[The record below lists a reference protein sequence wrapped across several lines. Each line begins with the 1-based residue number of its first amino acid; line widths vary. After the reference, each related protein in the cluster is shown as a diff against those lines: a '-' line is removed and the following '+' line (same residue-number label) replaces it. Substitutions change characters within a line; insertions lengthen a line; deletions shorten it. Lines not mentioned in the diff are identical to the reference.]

1 MADRIN
7 EDIRFYLPAD
17 PYYYQV
23 DNLPLEDLVKND
35 RILQEQIDE
44 LNAEDRGTTVN
55 RDGIN
60 ELLPFI
66 DNALPGTVSVRAG
79 NFIGRS
85 QRTSGPNIPGTNVN
99 GDKNGTFEMNEPPT
113 RDDDYNVSNPPS
125 KSDPGPA
132 DSVGRTAVYNFPG
145 GNIMIDG
152 FDYNE
157 FGIGLNPNLTTAP
170 LGRIDL
176 VGITTVNGAMD
187 DPYVPGNDT
196 GGALETGDGKPK
208 LAVVKGAG
216 MIAGNTNVR
225 EIQIGSRFITVGNPQ
240 ELINDYGKDLDGNV
254 VPNPT
259 FGTIPMPDDVV
270 NVCMSRP
277 DVTEALNEF
286 ANDNK
291 NASFFLPLAYVYV
304 PQSHVKGNP
313 IPTAYLKDIRP
324 LFRTAELTLAE
335 RQAIAASENPSLRN
349 PFVTVNQLEESISP
363 PVNDLLARITALES
377 VLANTTTNPFY
388 ELTPI
393 KRVSNINNVRTS
405 FGWRKVTLENMG
417 IPASLAGQVTRVK
430 IAFFGFLNQP
440 DSGSISYV
448 FTSEDGNSSN
458 EDRVLTARSSGDGD
472 SIGLQNT
479 VMVNVDAQGSF
490 YVRCTTGFNFG
501 LYADCQGYETNET
514 IL

>member
-259 FGTIPMPDDVV
+259 FGTVPMPDDVV
-270 NVCMSRP
+270 NVCMSRA

-349 PFVTVNQLEESISP
+349 PFVTVNQLEESINP
-363 PVNDLLARITALES
+363 PVNDLLQRITDLENILRSTVKSRMYIYGS
-377 VLANTTTNPFY
+377 VPGESA
-388 ELTPI
+388 I
-393 KRVSNINNVRTS
+393 KLREGGYAGTRSFNVRLNQGVPTTATHAVVS
-405 FGWRKVTLENMG
+405 IKGRADHRSPNLYYRAGTTGPESYAMRFLGNNEGGPGGDNSSQFIIPIDYPSEEG
-417 IPASLAGQVTRVK
+417 IFSIRVDSAGTDLQFLQIFLAG
-430 IAFFGFLNQP
+430 
-440 DSGSISYV
+440 YV
-448 FTSEDGNSSN
+448 DGGT
-458 EDRVLTARSSGDGD
+458 L
-472 SIGLQNT
+472 L
-479 VMVNVDAQGSF
+479 
-490 YVRCTTGFNFG
+490 
-501 LYADCQGYETNET
+501 
-514 IL
+514 

>member
-113 RDDDYNVSNPPS
+113 RDDDYNVSNPPL
-125 KSDPGPA
+125 KNDPGPA

-349 PFVTVNQLEESISP
+349 PFATTSHATGIADARV
-363 PVNDLLARITALES
+363 DLLRQEVQQLRDALTSLRATNTVLIAPIELGQVENRKTFQASDYGIPTGAYAIILKGRI
-377 VLANTTTNPFY
+377 NG
-388 ELTPI
+388 
-393 KRVSNINNVRTS
+393 NINNSKPEGYVRGA
-405 FGWRKVTLENMG
+405 FGDTL
-417 IPASLAGQVTRVK
+417 LV
-430 IAFFGFLNQP
+430 FGTGEAQSGP
-440 DSGSISYV
+440 DSRDVSRITLALPSNGIFSAKTEDAGSGELMSLTIEGYV
-448 FTSEDGNSSN
+448 TTTEFSN
-458 EDRVLTARSSGDGD
+458 
-472 SIGLQNT
+472 IP
-479 VMVNVDAQGSF
+479 
-490 YVRCTTGFNFG
+490 
-501 LYADCQGYETNET
+501 T
-514 IL
+514 I

>member
-113 RDDDYNVSNPPS
+113 RDDDYNVSNPPL
-125 KSDPGPA
+125 KNDPGPA

-216 MIAGNTNVR
+216 IIAGNANVR

-270 NVCMSRP
+270 NVCMTRP

-349 PFVTVNQLEESISP
+349 PFATTSHATGIADARV
-363 PVNDLLARITALES
+363 DLLRQEVQQLRDALTSLRATNTVLIAPIELGQVENRKTFQASDYGIPTGAYAIILKGRI
-377 VLANTTTNPFY
+377 NG
-388 ELTPI
+388 
-393 KRVSNINNVRTS
+393 NINNSKPEGYVRGA
-405 FGWRKVTLENMG
+405 FGDTL
-417 IPASLAGQVTRVK
+417 LV
-430 IAFFGFLNQP
+430 FGTGEAQSGP
-440 DSGSISYV
+440 DSRDVSRITLALPSNGIFSAKTEDAGSGELMSLTIEGYV
-448 FTSEDGNSSN
+448 TTTEFSN
-458 EDRVLTARSSGDGD
+458 
-472 SIGLQNT
+472 IP
-479 VMVNVDAQGSF
+479 
-490 YVRCTTGFNFG
+490 
-501 LYADCQGYETNET
+501 T
-514 IL
+514 I

>member
-113 RDDDYNVSNPPS
+113 RDDDYNVSNPPL
-125 KSDPGPA
+125 KNDPGPA

-349 PFVTVNQLEESISP
+349 PFATTSHATGIADARV
-363 PVNDLLARITALES
+363 DLLRQEVQQMRDALASLQATNTVLIDPIELGQVKNRKTFQASDYGIPTGAYAIILKGRINGNIDNSKPEGYVRGAFGDTLLVFGTGEAQSGPDSRDVSRITLALPSNGIFSAKTEDAGS
-377 VLANTTTNPFY
+377 GELMSLTIEGYVTTTEF
-388 ELTPI
+388 
-393 KRVSNINNVRTS
+393 SNI
-405 FGWRKVTLENMG
+405 
-417 IPASLAGQVTRVK
+417 P
-430 IAFFGFLNQP
+430 
-440 DSGSISYV
+440 
-448 FTSEDGNSSN
+448 
-458 EDRVLTARSSGDGD
+458 
-472 SIGLQNT
+472 
-479 VMVNVDAQGSF
+479 
-490 YVRCTTGFNFG
+490 
-501 LYADCQGYETNET
+501 T
-514 IL
+514 I

>member
-113 RDDDYNVSNPPS
+113 RDDDYNVSNPPL
-125 KSDPGPA
+125 KNDPGPA

-216 MIAGNTNVR
+216 MISGNTNVR

-349 PFVTVNQLEESISP
+349 PFATTSHATGIADARV
-363 PVNDLLARITALES
+363 DLLRQEVQQMRDALASLQATNTVLIDPIELGQVKNRKTFQASDYGIPTGAYAIILKGRI
-377 VLANTTTNPFY
+377 NG
-388 ELTPI
+388 
-393 KRVSNINNVRTS
+393 NINNSKPEGYVRGA
-405 FGWRKVTLENMG
+405 FGDTLLVFG
-417 IPASLAGQVTRVK
+417 TGASQSG
-430 IAFFGFLNQP
+430 P
-440 DSGSISYV
+440 DSRDISRITLALPSNGIFSAKTEDAGSGELMSLTIEGYV
-448 FTSEDGNSSN
+448 TTTEFSN
-458 EDRVLTARSSGDGD
+458 
-472 SIGLQNT
+472 IP
-479 VMVNVDAQGSF
+479 
-490 YVRCTTGFNFG
+490 
-501 LYADCQGYETNET
+501 T
-514 IL
+514 I

>member
-113 RDDDYNVSNPPS
+113 RDDDYNVSNPPL
-125 KSDPGPA
+125 KNDPGPA

-349 PFVTVNQLEESISP
+349 PFATTSHATGIADARV
-363 PVNDLLARITALES
+363 DLLRQEVQQLRDALTSLRATNTVLIAPIELGQVESRKTFQASDYGIPTGAYAIILKGRI
-377 VLANTTTNPFY
+377 NG
-388 ELTPI
+388 
-393 KRVSNINNVRTS
+393 NINNSKPEGYVRGA
-405 FGWRKVTLENMG
+405 FGDTL
-417 IPASLAGQVTRVK
+417 LV
-430 IAFFGFLNQP
+430 FGTGEAQSGP
-440 DSGSISYV
+440 DSRDVSRITLALPSNGIFSAKTEDAGSGELMSLTIEGYV
-448 FTSEDGNSSN
+448 TTTEFSN
-458 EDRVLTARSSGDGD
+458 
-472 SIGLQNT
+472 IP
-479 VMVNVDAQGSF
+479 
-490 YVRCTTGFNFG
+490 
-501 LYADCQGYETNET
+501 T
-514 IL
+514 I

>member
-113 RDDDYNVSNPPS
+113 RDDDYNVSNPPLKNDS
-125 KSDPGPA
+125 GPA

-349 PFVTVNQLEESISP
+349 PFATTSHATGIADARV
-363 PVNDLLARITALES
+363 DLLRQEVQQLRDALTS
-377 VLANTTTNPFY
+377 LRATNTVLIAPI
-388 ELTPI
+388 ELGQVENRKTFQASDYGIPTGAYAI
-393 KRVSNINNVRTS
+393 ILKGSINGNINNSKPAGYVRGAFGDTLLVFGTGEAQSGPDSRDVSRITLALPSDGIFSAYTS
-405 FGWRKVTLENMG
+405 GAGSGENMSLTIEG
-417 IPASLAGQVTRVK
+417 YVTTTDFFNIPN
-430 IAFFGFLNQP
+430 I
-440 DSGSISYV
+440 
-448 FTSEDGNSSN
+448 
-458 EDRVLTARSSGDGD
+458 
-472 SIGLQNT
+472 
-479 VMVNVDAQGSF
+479 
-490 YVRCTTGFNFG
+490 
-501 LYADCQGYETNET
+501 
-514 IL
+514 

>member
-113 RDDDYNVSNPPS
+113 RDDDYNVSNPPL
-125 KSDPGPA
+125 KNDPGPA

-270 NVCMSRP
+270 NVCMSRA

-349 PFVTVNQLEESISP
+349 PFATESRVIDLINPVETDLEQ
-363 PVNDLLARITALES
+363 RILNIETALR
-377 VLANTTTNPFY
+377 AAQGTNLQFLSSEQNLGKFPSTKTIDPQQY
-388 ELTPI
+388 GVPSNATHVYVYCEVAADVRGTPI
-393 KRVSNINNVRTS
+393 GYLTGGSGEVEVVRAGPGGQNDNGREDYNSNSVILPLRSDGTFKGRTS
-405 FGWRKVTLENMG
+405 GQSNSQEQMTVRLRGYITPVSFPG
-417 IPASLAGQVTRVK
+417 I
-430 IAFFGFLNQP
+430 
-440 DSGSISYV
+440 
-448 FTSEDGNSSN
+448 
-458 EDRVLTARSSGDGD
+458 
-472 SIGLQNT
+472 
-479 VMVNVDAQGSF
+479 
-490 YVRCTTGFNFG
+490 
-501 LYADCQGYETNET
+501 
-514 IL
+514 